1 MPPGLEKDREAAL
14 ALRPVSR
21 ETAERLDAF
30 AGELTRWQTVK
41 NLVGRGTLDRI
52 WTRHIAD
59 SLQLL
64 DLAEGEQWVDLG
76 SGAGFPGLV
85 LGIAALDERP
95 GMQVALIESN
105 ARKCAFLRHIAR
117 LTGAAVTVHQARLED
132 VIGPLGSTNVVT
144 ARALAPLT
152 DLIGWSEQLLKTGAV
167 GLFPKGRDAAVELTE
182 ARKSWRFDADVFPSR
197 TDSDA
202 RIIRVRSLH
211 GQSPQ

>member
-1 MPPGLEKDREAAL
+1 MLEGLEKDREAAL

-21 ETAERLDAF
+21 ETAERLDVF

-64 DLAEGEQWVDLG
+64 DLAGGHRWVDLG

-85 LGIAALDERP
+85 LGIVALEERP
-95 GMQVALIESN
+95 GMRVDLVESN

-117 LTGAAVTVHQARLED
+117 LSGAAVTVHQARLED
-132 VIGPLGSTNVVT
+132 VLGQLSGTDVVT
-144 ARALAPLT
+144 ARALAPLS
-152 DLIGWSEQLLKTGAV
+152 DLIGWSAQLLKTGTT
-167 GLFPKGRDAAVELTE
+167 GLFPKGRDADVELTE
-182 ARKSWRFDADVFPSR
+182 ARKSWRFDADVIPSR

-202 RIIRVRSLH
+202 RIVRIRSLH
-211 GQSPQ
+211 GQSSQ

>member
-1 MPPGLEKDREAAL
+1 MDAGLDQDREAAL

-21 ETAERLDAF
+21 ETVERLDVF

-41 NLVGRGTLDRI
+41 NLVGRGTLDQI

-64 DLAEGEQWVDLG
+64 DLADGQRWADLG

-95 GMQVALIESN
+95 GMHVDLIESN

-117 LTGAAVTVHQARLED
+117 QTGAAVTIHHARLED
-132 VIGPLGSTNVVT
+132 ILGGLPETNVVT

-152 DLIGWSEQLLKTGAV
+152 TLIGWSEQLLKTGAV
-167 GLFPKGRDAAVELTE
+167 GLFPKGRDAAAELTE
-182 ARKSWRFDADVFPSR
+182 ACKSWKFDADVVPSL

-202 RIIRVRSLH
+202 RIVRIRSLH
-211 GQSPQ
+211 GQSSQ